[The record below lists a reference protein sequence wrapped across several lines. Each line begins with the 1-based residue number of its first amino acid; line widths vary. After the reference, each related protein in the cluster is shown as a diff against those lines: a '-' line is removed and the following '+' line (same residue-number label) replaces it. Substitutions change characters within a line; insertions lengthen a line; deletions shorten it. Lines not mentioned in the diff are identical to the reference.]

1 MILYALQDNSVRR
14 AEACWYIFLIVRQRV
29 GGCKTLL
36 FTIIILYIILPTGT
50 EREQA
55 MADAYLKTNYHTHTT
70 FCDGRDSAEENVRAA
85 IKKGFAHVGFSAH
98 SLYPFSLAGNLNHTE
113 HTAYVD
119 EIRRLQRAYAGD
131 IAVHV
136 GFESDYIPGIC
147 APRFDAYAAFAP
159 EFLIGS
165 VHFVYDGKAL
175 FAVDHTP
182 QILLDA
188 VRTVYQGDARRLVGA
203 YFAAER
209 AMLADGDFTVI
220 GHADLI
226 RKFNGSLRLFD
237 ERDEWYKR
245 EVQETVRAIARAG
258 VIAEINTGAIS
269 RGHMTDP
276 YPSDYMLS
284 LLKEKNVPVMINA
297 DAHTADALDC
307 AFDDA
312 RARAKNAGYT
322 ETAYLADGAVRFCAL

>member
-1 MILYALQDNSVRR
+1 MDS
-14 AEACWYIFLIVRQRV
+14 
-29 GGCKTLL
+29 CKTLF
-36 FTIIILYIILPTGT
+36 FTIIIPYTILLAGT
-50 EREQA
+50 ERGRV

-70 FCDGRDSAEENVRAA
+70 FCDGKDSAEENVRAA
-85 IKKGFAHVGFSAH
+85 IGKGFAHLGFSAH

-113 HTAYVD
+113 HTAYVA
-119 EIRRLQRAYAGD
+119 EIRRLQRTYAAD

-136 GFESDYIPGIC
+136 GFEADYIPGIC
-147 APRFDAYAAFAP
+147 VPRFDAYAAFAP

-165 VHFVYDGKAL
+165 VHYVYDGGTL

-182 QILLDA
+182 QILFDA
-188 VRTVYQGDARRLVGA
+188 VRTVYRGDARQLVGA

-209 AMLADGDFTVI
+209 AMLAAGDFTII

-237 ERDEWYKR
+237 EQDDWYRR

-269 RGHMTDP
+269 RGYMSDP
-276 YPSDYMLS
+276 YPSDYMLA
-284 LLKEKNVPVMINA
+284 LLRERNVPVMINA

-307 AFDDA
+307 AFDCA
-312 RARAKNAGYT
+312 RARAKKAGYT
-322 ETAYLADGAVRFCAL
+322 ETAYLVDGAVRFCAL